1 MWVYPR
7 DVIDQNRFHN
17 CVGESEKAILVALA
31 FKDTIKTVMRDTT
44 LNLKCIQSRLLQVLL
59 FNPVLNPFL
68 MT

>member
-31 FKDTIKTVMRDTT
+31 FKDAQPEMYTVTT
-44 LNLKCIQSRLLQVLL
+44 FTSLIIQSGIESV
-59 FNPVLNPFL
+59 FNDLRQL
-68 MT
+68 ICKTK